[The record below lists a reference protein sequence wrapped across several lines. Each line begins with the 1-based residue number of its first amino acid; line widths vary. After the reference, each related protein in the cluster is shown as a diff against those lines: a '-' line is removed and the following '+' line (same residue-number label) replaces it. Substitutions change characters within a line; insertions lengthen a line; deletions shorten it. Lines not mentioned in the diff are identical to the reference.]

1 MAYNTK
7 KIIHGAAAIFYSNK
21 SSVDANWDLV
31 KLPAYVPGTS
41 FQNSL
46 EADTANWHHV
56 GLTTEGVDVEYSPE
70 FKDVEVDQL
79 LDAAEIYKTKQTMT
93 VTTTLVEATLEHL
106 LFVWGMAET
115 QIKKFGD
122 SAGTGTGWAAESAAT
137 LPDGALAT
145 GDRELGIYEG
155 ALGESPVERQIAF
168 VGPGDRSIGGS
179 ANKRIERVYHLRR
192 VLQVE
197 ASSHGLKR
205 AEETVFPAS
214 FRCLPDPSASFV
226 GAGYG
231 TIRERS
237 YT

>member
-7 KIIHGAAAIFYSNK
+7 KIIHGAAAIFYSVK
-21 SSVDANWDLV
+21 SSLDTGWESVA
-31 KLPAYVPGTS
+31 LPAYAPGNS
-41 FQNSL
+41 FQKDL
-46 EADTANWHHV
+46 EAAAAWHHV

-93 VTTTLVEATLEHL
+93 VTTTLVEASLEHL
-106 LFVWGMAET
+106 LFVWGMSEA
-115 QIKKFGD
+115 QIK
-122 SAGTGTGWAAESAAT
+122 TGTGFNGTVIPA
-137 LPDGALAT
+137 
-145 GDRELGIYEG
+145 GDKELGIYEG
-155 ALGESPVERQIAF
+155 ALGESPVERQLAF
-168 VGPGDRSIGGS
+168 VGPGDRSTATAG
-179 ANKRIERVYHLRR
+179 KRVERVYHLRR

-231 TIRERS
+231 TVRERS
-237 YT
+237 YTP

>member
-7 KIIHGAAAIFYSNK
+7 KIIHGAAAIFYSVK
-21 SSVDANWDLV
+21 SSLDVGWESVA
-31 KLPAYVPGTS
+31 LPAYAAGNS
-41 FQNSL
+41 FQKDL
-46 EADTANWHHV
+46 EAAPAWHHV

-79 LDAAEIYKTKQTMT
+79 LDAAEIYKTKQTVT
-93 VTTTLVEATLEHL
+93 VTTTLVEASLEHL
-106 LFVWGMAET
+106 LFVWGMSEA
-115 QIKKFGD
+115 QIK
-122 SAGTGTGWAAESAAT
+122 TGTGFGGAT
-137 LPDGALAT
+137 LPV
-145 GDRELGIYEG
+145 GDKELGIYEG
-155 ALGESPVERQIAF
+155 ALGESPVERQLAF
-168 VGPGDRSIGGS
+168 VGPGDRSTATAG
-179 ANKRIERVYHLRR
+179 KRVERVYHLRR

-231 TIRERS
+231 TVRERS

>member
-21 SSVDANWDLV
+21 SSVDSGWDDV
-31 KLPAYVPGTS
+31 ELPAYTPGYS
-41 FQNSL
+41 FQESL
-46 EADTANWHHV
+46 AFADPATKLAPNPNWHHV

-93 VTTTLVEATLEHL
+93 VTTTLVEASLEHL
-106 LFVWGMAET
+106 LFVWGMSES
-115 QIKKFGD
+115 QIK
-122 SAGTGTGWAAESAAT
+122 TGTAFDGSV
-137 LPDGALAT
+137 LPG

-155 ALGESPVERQIAF
+155 ALGEAPVERQLAF
-168 VGPGDRSIGGS
+168 VGPGDRSLGGPT
-179 ANKRIERVYHLRR
+179 NKRIERVYHLRR

-214 FRCLPDPSASFV
+214 FRCLPDTRASFV

-231 TIRERS
+231 TVRERS

>member
-7 KIIHGAAAIFYSNK
+7 NIIHGAAGVFYSVK
-21 SSVDANWDLV
+21 SSLETGWDAV
-31 KLPAYVPGTS
+31 TLPPYVAGTS
-41 FQNSL
+41 FQSSL
-46 EADTANWHHV
+46 NAATADWHHV

-106 LFVWGMAET
+106 LFVWGMSET
-115 QIKKFGD
+115 QQLKTSGD
-122 SAGTGTGWAAESAAT
+122 VPFDGGT
-137 LPDGALAT
+137 ALAT
-145 GDRELGIYEG
+145 DERELGIYEG
-155 ALGESPVERQIAF
+155 ALGESPVERQLAF
-168 VGPGDRSIGGS
+168 VGPGPKQPG
-179 ANKRIERVYHLRR
+179 KKTERVYHLRR

-231 TIRERS
+231 TVRERS

>member
-7 KIIHGAAAIFYSNK
+7 NIIHGAAGVFYSVK
-21 SSVDANWDLV
+21 SSLDTGWDSV
-31 KLPAYVPGTS
+31 SLPAYSPTTS
-41 FQNSL
+41 FQSSL
-46 EADTANWHHV
+46 SADTANWHHV

-106 LFVWGMAET
+106 LFVWGMSES
-115 QIKKFGD
+115 QIKTTTAFDG
-122 SAGTGTGWAAESAAT
+122 SA
-137 LPDGALAT
+137 LPA

-155 ALGESPVERQIAF
+155 ALGEAPVERQLAF
-168 VGPGDRSIGGS
+168 VGPGPKQPG
-179 ANKRIERVYHLRR
+179 KKTERVYYLRR

-231 TIRERS
+231 IIRERA

>member
-1 MAYNTK
+1 MAYNPK
-7 KIIHGAAAIFYSNK
+7 NIIHGAAAIFYSVK
-21 SSVDANWDLV
+21 SSLDTGWETVT
-31 KLPAYVPGTS
+31 LPAYSTGS
-41 FQNSL
+41 FQSTLNG
-46 EADTANWHHV
+46 DQANWHHV

-106 LFVWGMAET
+106 LFIWGMNDA
-115 QIKKFGD
+115 QIK
-122 SAGTGTGWAAESAAT
+122 TGTGW
-137 LPDGALAT
+137 DGDVIPV
-145 GDRELGIYEG
+145 GDKELGIYEG
-155 ALGESPVERQIAF
+155 ALGESPVERQLAF
-168 VGPGDRSIGGS
+168 VGPGPKVPG
-179 ANKRIERVYHLRR
+179 KKTERVYHLRR

-214 FRCLPDPSASFV
+214 FRCLPDPAATFV

-231 TIRERS
+231 TVRERA